1 MIHNDFVE
9 YLNSLHNYNA
19 QNPNAYGEKNIKS
32 PFFYDVMVKVGLCDF
47 ISDGFSSNNP
57 HSIVL
62 TGHAGDGKTSI
73 MYQVLHGLDIEFNS
87 SDKVFDISLPKGEK
101 CRCIKDFSE
110 IADET
115 KTDILREALEMP
127 NHGNY
132 TFMVANTGPL
142 INTFGDL
149 FSEEEKESA
158 KIKLIDVMDRNT
170 GKVLDICGYKICI
183 INVASIDNTY
193 FAEEF
198 LKKITKDKLWD
209 SCCQCEN
216 REFCHIKRNRDMI
229 IQNSKRVYEFI
240 TMHYIWLM
248 EHGKRLTIRSMA
260 EQLAYMI
267 TGGYDCFSVK
277 ASKPYKYLFSNLFFG
292 YVGTVRDDSALKI
305 LAVNEAYKCAY
316 DSKRLRSDEN
326 LLVNGDFSKLFG
338 KEIAHIISMA
348 ELENAYVSG
357 WVEFLRRTYLML
369 NIVTDEKTVEYDWED
384 SFSKQF
390 KRFCELRDGKTTPSR
405 QDANLICD
413 ALSMIYIGTTNS
425 DQQIPL
431 TLSRESG
438 IAQNVQL
445 ITGSIPTR
453 NIRLVQVETKDSSFS
468 KGKKRY
474 ILKIEV
480 NKKILDNEIT
490 LPLLDYFE
498 ELKNGVI
505 STNVDPQLSHG
516 VESLKAQLSNEL
528 DDNDEDSFEMII
540 LRNNG
545 NIPVRLEIT
554 DSKHIREI

>member
-1 MIHNDFVE
+1 MKNGFVE
-9 YLNSLHNYNA
+9 YLNSLHTYSA
-19 QNPNAYGEKNIKS
+19 QNSNAYGEKNVES
-32 PFFYDVMVKVGLCDF
+32 SYFGDVMVKVGLCDYICDSF
-47 ISDGFSSNNP
+47 SDEEP
-57 HSIVL
+57 HSIIL

-73 MYQVLHGLDIEFNS
+73 MYQVLTSLDMDFS
-87 SDKVFDISLPKGEK
+87 SSEKVFDIQLSSGEK

-110 IADET
+110 ISDEA
-115 KTDILREALEMP
+115 KVEVLREALEMP

-149 FSEEEKESA
+149 FSEDEKENA
-158 KIKLIDVMDRNT
+158 KIRLIDAMDRNT
-170 GKVLDICGYKICI
+170 GRVLDICGYKICI

-193 FAEEF
+193 FASEF
-198 LKKITKDKLWD
+198 IKKITQEKLWG
-209 SCCQCEN
+209 SCEQCEKCDT
-216 REFCHIKRNRDMI
+216 CHIKRNRDLI
-229 IQNSKRVYEFI
+229 VQNSQRVYEFI

-248 EHGKRLTIRSMA
+248 EHGRRLTIRSMA

-267 TGGYDCFSVK
+267 TGGYDCSSVK
-277 ASKPYKYLFSNLFFG
+277 ASKAYKYLFSNLFFG

-305 LAVNEAYKCAY
+305 LAVNEANKCAY

-338 KEIAHIISMA
+338 KEVAHIISMA

-357 WVEFLRRTYLML
+357 WAEFLRRTYLML
-369 NIVTDEKTVEYDWED
+369 NIVTDEKTVEYDWDD

-390 KRFCELRDGKTTPSR
+390 KRYCDLRDGKTTPSR

-445 ITGSIPTR
+445 ITGSISTR
-453 NIRLVQVETKDSSFS
+453 NIRLVQIETKDSMFS
-468 KGKKRY
+468 QGKKRNV
-474 ILKIEV
+474 LKIEV
-480 NKKILDNEIT
+480 NKKVLDTEIT

-528 DDNDEDSFEMII
+528 DDIDDDSFEMII

-554 DSKHIREI
+554 ESKHIREI

>member
-1 MIHNDFVE
+1 MKNDFVE

-19 QNPNAYGEKNIKS
+19 QNPNAYGEKNVES
-32 PFFYDVMVKVGLCDF
+32 PYFNDVMVKVGLCDY
-47 ISDGFSSNNP
+47 ICDSFSSDTP
-57 HSIVL
+57 HSIIL

-73 MYQVLHGLDIEFNS
+73 MYQVLDGLDMDFNS
-87 SDKVFDISLPKGEK
+87 SEKVFDIVFPGGDK

-110 IADET
+110 IADED
-115 KTDILREALEMP
+115 KAGVLKEALEMP
-127 NHGNY
+127 DHGNY

-142 INTFGDL
+142 INTFGEL
-149 FSEEEKESA
+149 FSEEEKENA
-158 KIKLIDVMDRNT
+158 KIRLIDAMDRNT

-193 FAEEF
+193 FASEF
-198 LKKITKDKLWD
+198 LKKITQDKLWN

-216 REFCHIKRNRDMI
+216 RDTCHIKRNRDLI
-229 IQNSKRVYEFI
+229 VQNSQRVNEFI

-267 TGGYDCFSVK
+267 TGGYDCSSVK

-305 LAVNEAYKCAY
+305 LAVNEANKCAY
-316 DSKRLRSDEN
+316 NSKRLRSDEN

-338 KEIAHIISMA
+338 KDVAHIISMA

-357 WVEFLRRTYLML
+357 WAEFLRRTYLML
-369 NIVTDEKTVEYDWED
+369 NIVTEEKIVEYDWED

-390 KRFCELRDGKTTPSR
+390 KRYCDLRDGKTTPSR

-438 IAQNVQL
+438 IAQNVQI
-445 ITGSIPTR
+445 ITGSISTR
-453 NIRLVQVETKDSSFS
+453 NIRLVQIETKDSTFS
-468 KGKKRY
+468 KGKKRN

-480 NKKILDNEIT
+480 NKKLLDSEIT

-528 DDNDEDSFEMII
+528 DDIDDDSFEMII

-545 NIPVRLEIT
+545 NVPVRLEIT
-554 DSKHIREI
+554 ESKHIREI